1 MLWQIFQYIR
11 HQCYRKHR
19 KGHGIHSPYLF
30 EFVNGV
36 VFNAHKWIVPSEVLR
51 EHRSLK
57 NNSSLA
63 AGEGRTVGSF
73 VKWASVSEK
82 KGKLLYR
89 IVRWFAPEMLVE
101 LGTGLGISTLYLATG
116 APGTPLHSVEGN
128 TDRAAFAAQLVSRN
142 NLGPVSIHWGEMEE
156 KLDEILPLLPGRY
169 FAYVDGN
176 HYYEPT
182 LAYLKSLIGR
192 AGEEAII
199 VMDDIYWSRGMY
211 RAWKELISW
220 PEVTVSVDLF
230 HTGIL
235 LLRKD
240 LNRAHLK
247 LKF

>member
-1 MLWQIFQYIR
+1 M
-11 HQCYRKHR
+11 
-19 KGHGIHSPYLF
+19 
-30 EFVNGV
+30 
-36 VFNAHKWIVPSEVLR
+36 
-51 EHRSLK
+51 K